1 VLKIKINETVE
12 RRVILDSYCQK
23 LSRGVTE
30 FINSIKPFDKRQK
43 KVSEF
48 GTTMGTTDVSNRL

>member
-1 VLKIKINETVE
+1 MKLRFGLLHTYQPLFSLKMQ
-12 RRVILDSYCQK
+12 LQ
-23 LSRGVTE
+23 
-30 FINSIKPFDKRQK
+30 

>member
-1 VLKIKINETVE
+1 MRTEDC
-12 RRVILDSYCQK
+12 RVFIHAHSQYF
-23 LSRGVTE
+23 SGGVVE
-30 FINSIKPFDKRQK
+30 FINSIKLFDKRQK